1 MKLTKSFDRLT
12 QALSVA
18 IQEADDYGEEEMK
31 EMLGLLMQFYLN
43 DGERQFHNFFI
54 EVVNKYKRYTDF

>member
-18 IQEADDYGEEEMK
+18 VNEADDYGETEIK
-31 EMLGLLMQFYLN
+31 EMVALILQFYLN
-43 DGERQFHNFFI
+43 DEERRFHKFFI
-54 EVVNKYKRYTDF
+54 EVVEKYKRYTDF

>member
-18 IQEADDYGEEEMK
+18 IKEADDYGETEIK
-31 EMLGLLMQFYLN
+31 EMVSLILQFYLN
-43 DGERQFHNFFI
+43 DEERKFHHFFC
-54 EVVNKYKRYTDF
+54 EVVDKYKRYTDF